1 MSIAYLALGS
11 NLGDRLANLRAA
23 LEGLEPRMHVLEESA
38 VYETPPWGYS
48 DQPAFLNMAVK
59 VRTRLQP
66 RRLLKTLKELEARLG
81 REESFRYGPRKIDL
95 DILFYEDL
103 ILNEETLTIPHP
115 RLQERA
121 FVLVPLAD
129 VGGQVMHPVLRR
141 TVQEL
146 LEAVDASGI
155 RRAGP

>member
-23 LEGLEPRMHVLEESA
+23 LEGLEPRVHVLEESA

-115 RLQERA
+115 RIQERA

-146 LEAVDASGI
+146 LKAVDASGI